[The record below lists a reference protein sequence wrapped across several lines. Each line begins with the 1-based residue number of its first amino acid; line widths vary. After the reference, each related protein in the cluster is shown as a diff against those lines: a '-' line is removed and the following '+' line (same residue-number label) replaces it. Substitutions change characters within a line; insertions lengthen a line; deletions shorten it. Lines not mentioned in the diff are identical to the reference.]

1 MAIPARARTPIP
13 AASLEAAPWNAAT
26 GAVVLAAATGQPELA
41 AATGEGALVGAA
53 PQVVGTMVYVV

>member
-1 MAIPARARTPIP
+1 
-13 AASLEAAPWNAAT
+13 
-26 GAVVLAAATGQPELA
+26 VLAAATGQPELA